1 MNVLREGL
9 KVYRPDPLRTELLLN
24 ELKIRTGVSGTVS
37 KNNRYVHLTGGRLK
51 GPAYIET
58 RDLYEY
64 VEIARSGKLNGT
76 KSFRWKG

>member
-9 KVYRPDPLRTELLLN
+9 RTYRLDPLRTQLLLS
-24 ELKIRTGVSGTVS
+24 ELKLRTGITGSVS

-51 GPAYIET
+51 GPAYLET

-64 VEIARSGKLNGT
+64 VEMARSGKLNGT
-76 KSFRWKG
+76 KSFRWK